1 MGLHECHSWQ
11 NQHQAWLAA
20 GLVSLASAA
29 LQIAGWRSA
38 LAWDRDALANGEL
51 WRLVSG
57 HFVHL
62 GWTHWL
68 LNLAGLALI
77 AWIVGRAWDWRGWL
91 VVSAVSIAVMGA
103 GFWFFNP
110 GLEWYVGLSGLL
122 HGLLAAGLVAGIR
135 GREAESV
142 VLATL
147 VSGKLV
153 WEQLAGPLPGS
164 ESASGG
170 TVIVD
175 AHLYGAMGGVLATL
189 LMWRRV
195 RPAAS
200 I

>member
-1 MGLHECHSWQ
+1 MGLHESHSWL
-11 NQHQAWLAA
+11 NQRQAWLAA
-20 GLVSLASAA
+20 GLVALASAL
-29 LQIAGWRSA
+29 LQIVGGRSA

-51 WRLVSG
+51 WRFVSG
-57 HFVHL
+57 HLVHL
-62 GWTHWL
+62 SWTHLL

-91 VVSAVSIAVMGA
+91 VVCGTSIVVIGA

-110 GLEWYVGLSGLL
+110 SLEWYVGLSGLL

-142 VLATL
+142 VLAIL
-147 VSGKLV
+147 VAGKLV

-170 TVIVD
+170 AVIVD

-195 RPAAS
+195 RTAAP